1 MTKRLKSIMIIDD
14 NEFDCYITSKLIN
27 SHDDTIDIME
37 FNSSVTALQYLQEFQ
52 NDTQKLPN
60 LIFLDIYMPLMDGFE
75 FIEHFNQFSKVLT
88 DYTKI
93 CIVSSTIDDYY
104 INKAKL
110 DANVLFT
117 SKPISKEFIASL
129 IF

>member
-1 MTKRLKSIMIIDD
+1 
-14 NEFDCYITSKLIN
+14 
-27 SHDDTIDIME
+27 
-37 FNSSVTALQYLQEFQ
+37 
-52 NDTQKLPN
+52 
-60 LIFLDIYMPLMDGFE
+60 MDGFE

>member
-27 SHDDTIDIME
+27 SYDDTIDIME

-52 NDTQKLPN
+52 NDTKKLPN